1 MGVPGVRGRPCP
13 RKRLCPKEKAKV
25 EPANFGHLT
34 VQGNAGK
41 LGCGEGFMRKL
52 GLAVIV
58 CLVVSAGAQEKPRVF
73 VQGKGSQDVTS
84 NGSGGGGKHWGAW
97 GSSSTIDS
105 HDESME
111 ITKDLQKNCAVTVTV
126 NQANADYTI
135 MMNRES
141 KKNRGLLRSNSQIQ
155 VANKAGDVL
164 GTNATHTVGNAAK
177 DACQLILADWQEH
190 GRMNAQESPAPQ
202 ATAPAAPAVVPAVAT
217 QGQPSGARLQN
228 AAATTGTARV
238 SPHGSSRHQR
248 ARFDRTRE
256 RGRCGEE
263 TETAPGLPGPGE
275 RQSEHR
281 L

>member
-1 MGVPGVRGRPCP
+1 M
-13 RKRLCPKEKAKV
+13 K
-25 EPANFGHLT
+25 
-34 VQGNAGK
+34 
-41 LGCGEGFMRKL
+41 KL

-126 NQANADYTI
+126 NQSNADYVI

-190 GRMNAQESPAPQ
+190 GRINAQESPAPQ
-202 ATAPAAPAVVPAVAT
+202 ATAPAAAPTVVPAVAT
-217 QGQPSGARLQN
+217 QGQPSGAHLQN
-228 AAATTGTARV
+228 AAATTGTAASQPATDTVVTSVPV
-238 SPHGSSRHQR
+238 STASTVADAAKKQKQHQ
-248 ARFDRTRE
+248 ACLDLAKDNPSIV
-256 RGRCGEE
+256 CK
-263 TETAPGLPGPGE
+263 
-275 RQSEHR
+275 
-281 L
+281 